1 VAAFRLDES
10 ASRAG
15 YEVESFE
22 TIGST
27 SAEACRQGRLGRTG
41 PLWFVSDHQTAG
53 RGRRGNAWATPP
65 GNLAA
70 SLLLSTDL
78 PPATIATL
86 GFVAGLALHRAL
98 ECCLPLR
105 GESGLPDGVLQ
116 PRQARFS
123 LKWPNDVLADG
134 AKLAGILLETEQ
146 RPNGRRFLVIGI
158 GVNVAHVPDGLPYR
172 AASLAGLGL
181 NVTADLLFTALSREW
196 LELAGIWDEGQNFA
210 EVRRLWLQRAAGLGA
225 DIVVRNGSATL
236 HGTFE
241 TLDAG
246 GQLVVRLG
254 DGSSRCVSAGD
265 IYFGVAATVRS
276 GAVG

>member
-1 VAAFRLDES
+1 MAFRLDES
-10 ASRAG
+10 ACGAG
-15 YEVESFE
+15 YEVQSFE

-41 PLWFVSDHQTAG
+41 PLWCASDHQTAG

-78 PPATIATL
+78 PPTTIATL

-98 ECCLPLR
+98 ECCPA
-105 GESGLPDGVLQ
+105 GQGAGGLANGQ
-116 PRQARFS
+116 PKPPRACFS

-146 RPNGRRFLVIGI
+146 RPAGGRFLVIGI
-158 GVNVAHVPDGLPYR
+158 GVNVAHVPDNLPYR
-172 AASLAGLGL
+172 AASLAGVGL
-181 NVTADLLFTALSREW
+181 VATAESLFAALSREW
-196 LELAGIWDEGQNFA
+196 VEFAGIWEEGQNFT
-210 EVRRLWLQRAAGLGA
+210 EIRRLWLQRAAGLGA